1 MRSFIRY
8 CLHHAK
14 RRHTVNNNTLC
25 DARKLQKNAVSRC
38 IIRIFVQKSHVSFHG
53 LISIYPSFYIAG
65 YTAAGASH
73 DLDEVVGRLA
83 GFYLV

>member
-65 YTAAGASH
+65 MQQMRRFFAS
-73 DLDEVVGRLA
+73 
-83 GFYLV
+83 GFSQEGGI